1 MNFVYGFLVLGL
13 SLSLVW
19 GVFLFLQKALGL

>member
-1 MNFVYGFLVLGL
+1 MNLVYGFLVLGL

-19 GVFLFLQKALGL
+19 HVFLFLQKALGL